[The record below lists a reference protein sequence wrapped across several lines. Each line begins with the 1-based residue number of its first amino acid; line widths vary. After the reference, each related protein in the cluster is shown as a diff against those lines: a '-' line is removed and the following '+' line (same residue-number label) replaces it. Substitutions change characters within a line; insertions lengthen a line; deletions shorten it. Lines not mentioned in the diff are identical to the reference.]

1 MKETFPINRIED
13 SSSKPSQPESEVDPS
28 KVEEFFDREGEILG
42 AYGLK
47 GDITL
52 LRGSSGWMFDFQN
65 RKLVYDPSF
74 FAERGYNMQETLFA
88 TTHELMAHYGELL
101 RDPELVLKEARR
113 YSRTEHLHLLHNI
126 FEDVLGNRRIV
137 GEMPFLEE
145 TRTKLY
151 REKLFPKTDYRDDSS
166 HVQFAY
172 GFIREMMVPGES
184 VELGEEARAALEKL
198 RAFGEDKIDIL
209 DLVTTPTIE
218 PRDRFRIMRN
228 IVEPIYLDLYKKD
241 IEREKNK
248 KPGKAPKGSK
258 SKGEAQSAE
267 ARAQKRF
274 NKEYQT
280 YKDSH
285 PEPLKPEDERK
296 IKETLETLAKSRG
309 GAPSMDRAIIEQ
321 WAREHGVS
329 AEDVLG
335 YRKEYMEIAPLVA
348 ELREVFKQIVSRRL
362 KERWKISPQLETE
375 GEVLD
380 EEALAESYVESKA
393 GGQPRA
399 FREIKR
405 SQKESVGYGS
415 LDITLINDLSSSMN
429 DGGKLPMDRKSKLL
443 FLESLADFQREIREA
458 EYESGVSLGL
468 EVRTE
473 TRAFGGFGDE
483 ELKPLTPELSE
494 RERIAIW
501 KKLSQGVGGTPDY
514 LSLEAVQKSITPEYA
529 KELKEKRRRKV
540 VVVLSDGESQD
551 AARVQRSL
559 YALRASG
566 VIVSAFGMTSSARAV
581 KETYRPDA
589 EVIEDIRKLPE
600 AMQSIILKYTQDL

>member
-1 MKETFPINRIED
+1 
-13 SSSKPSQPESEVDPS
+13 
-28 KVEEFFDREGEILG
+28 
-42 AYGLK
+42 
-47 GDITL
+47 
-52 LRGSSGWMFDFQN
+52 
-65 RKLVYDPSF
+65 
-74 FAERGYNMQETLFA
+74 
-88 TTHELMAHYGELL
+88 
-101 RDPELVLKEARR
+101 
-113 YSRTEHLHLLHNI
+113 
-126 FEDVLGNRRIV
+126 
-137 GEMPFLEE
+137 
-145 TRTKLY
+145 
-151 REKLFPKTDYRDDSS
+151 
-166 HVQFAY
+166 
-172 GFIREMMVPGES
+172 
-184 VELGEEARAALEKL
+184 
-198 RAFGEDKIDIL
+198 
-209 DLVTTPTIE
+209 
-218 PRDRFRIMRN
+218 
-228 IVEPIYLDLYKKD
+228 
-241 IEREKNK
+241 
-248 KPGKAPKGSK
+248 
-258 SKGEAQSAE
+258 
-267 ARAQKRF
+267 
-274 NKEYQT
+274 
-280 YKDSH
+280 
-285 PEPLKPEDERK
+285 
-296 IKETLETLAKSRG
+296 
-309 GAPSMDRAIIEQ
+309 
-321 WAREHGVS
+321 
-329 AEDVLG
+329 LG